1 MDNAEERFR
10 RAFGLIAFA
19 MNRHLAQHMRR
30 LSREL
35 ESDLDAAFVWAT
47 LAHLNALKILRPG
60 ADRLDVSGSGD
71 MLRSELNPVRLS
83 DVAQVTGL
91 PRETV
96 RRKLALLRER
106 GRAERT
112 ADGRWCFR
120 PEGIDETA
128 YAFTREMARNLLQTA
143 AEVQRLLDRA
153 GEPAP

>member
-1 MDNAEERFR
+1 MEDTEERFR

-35 ESDLDAAFVWAT
+35 EADLDAAFVWAT
-47 LAHLNALKILRPG
+47 LAHLNALHIARPG
-60 ADRLDVSGSGD
+60 AYPLDWSGAGD
-71 MLRSELNPVRLS
+71 MLRPELNPVRLS

-112 ADGRWCFR
+112 ADGRWRFR
-120 PEGIDETA
+120 PEGIDEAA

-143 AEVQRLLDRA
+143 AEVQRLLDQA
-153 GEPAP
+153 CDPAR

>member
-1 MDNAEERFR
+1 MDDAEERFR

-35 ESDLDAAFVWAT
+35 ETDLDAAFVWAT
-47 LAHLNALKILRPG
+47 LAHLNALNIARPG
-60 ADRLDVSGSGD
+60 ADPLDVRGVGD
-71 MLRSELNPVRLS
+71 MSLSGMNPVRLT

-106 GRAERT
+106 GRVERT

-120 PEGIDETA
+120 PEAIDEAA
-128 YAFTREMARNLLQTA
+128 YEFTREMARNLLQTA
-143 AEVQRLLDRA
+143 AEVQRLLGQA
-153 GEPAP
+153 GKPAP